1 MKKYSI
7 PKLFG
12 NTPKARIL
20 DFFIGLRSF
29 DYTKTFVATELGI
42 TKVTVFKIWK
52 DLVRKKIIIKTR
64 EIGRAEYYKL
74 NTKNP
79 FVKALIDFDYAL
91 SCAAADKA
99 CRLSIKT
106 KTRK

>member
-29 DYTKTFVATELGI
+29 DYTKTFVANELGI

-52 DLVRKKIIIKTR
+52 DLVKKKIIVKTR
-64 EIGRAEYYKL
+64 TIGRAEYHKL
-74 NTKNP
+74 NIENP

-91 SCAAADKA
+91 SCAAADNA
-99 CRLSIKT
+99 CKVPIKI